1 MKGTTIFGGTQL
13 IIMLVNLLRGK
24 LVAMIL
30 GAYGMGIN
38 ALLQSALQPI
48 QAFFSLGMPQSAVS
62 IVATEKADDNPQRL
76 HQTVKAFRRVMM
88 VMSLMAVVFTVSFAP
103 LLNDVTLSKSMDFT
117 RWFMALSIAVFFMI
131 QTAGNTAILQG
142 CRSLKHLAICNVAG
156 PVSGLVI
163 SVPIY
168 YFMGCRGIAPA
179 IIVVAAAMWAVS
191 QWYVSKLKLGN
202 VRQSWSDTYG
212 IAKPIVM
219 LGMVMMVAGLLGNFS
234 VYIINMFIRSI
245 GNVADVGFYQAS
257 ITITTQC
264 TAMVFTALATDYFPK
279 LSQTVKD
286 RRETLQLI
294 GQEGEIVLLLCAPIS
309 VLLIAFAPMIVS
321 ILLTEEFLVIVPVVQ
336 MMALTFAMRAVHF
349 PLDYMSV
356 ACNDKRFYFW
366 TEGVLCNIKT
376 FAIFAL
382 SYYLWGLIGLG
393 YASLIN
399 GMTDIIVSFTLIP
412 WRFGVMYNWRYFRL
426 MIVLFSVVTLVLLA
440 ALMLEGYVSMLLMA
454 IGCTLVC
461 IYSLYE
467 LNRRLDISQLI
478 RSRLGKRQ

>member
-1 MKGTTIFGGTQL
+1 MKGTTIFGGTQ
-13 IIMLVNLLRGK
+13 IIMMLLNVLRGK

-48 QAFFSLGMPQSAVS
+48 QTFFSVGMPQSAVS
-62 IVATEKADDNPQRL
+62 MIATEKADDNPQRL
-76 HQTVKAFRRVMM
+76 YHTVKAFRRILM
-88 VMSLMAVVFTVSFAP
+88 VMSLMAVVFTISFAP
-103 LLNDVTLSKSMDFT
+103 LLNDITLSKYMGFT

-131 QTAGNTAILQG
+131 HTAGNTAILQG
-142 CRSLKHLAICNVAG
+142 CRSLKHLAICNVVG
-156 PVSGLVI
+156 PISGLVI

-168 YFMGCRGIAPA
+168 YFMGYRGIAPA

-191 QWYVSKLKLGN
+191 QWYVRKQKLGE
-202 VRQSWSDTYG
+202 VSQKWSDTYS

-234 VYIINMFIRSI
+234 VYITNMFIRSI

-286 RRETLQLI
+286 RRATQQLI
-294 GQEGEIVLLLCAPIS
+294 GQEGEIVLLLCAPVS
-309 VLLIAFAPMIVS
+309 VLIIAFAPMIVR

-336 MMALTFAMRAVHF
+336 MMALTFMMRAVHF

-356 ACNDKRFYFW
+356 ARNDKRFYFW
-366 TEGVLCNIKT
+366 TEGVLCNVKT
-376 FAIFAL
+376 FVIFTS
-382 SYYLWGLIGLG
+382 SYYFWGLLGLG

-399 GMTDIIVSFTLIP
+399 GVTDIIVSFILIP
-412 WRFGVMYNWRYFRL
+412 WRFGVMYQWRYFRL
-426 MIVLFSVVTLVLLA
+426 MIVLFSLVTLMLLTA
-440 ALMLEGYVSMLLMA
+440 FMIEGSVSVLLMA
-454 IGCTLVC
+454 IGSTMVC
-461 IYSLYE
+461 FYSLYE
-467 LNRRLDISQLI
+467 LNRRLDIFQLI
-478 RSRLGKRQ
+478 R